1 MVLTGKEAIIVQNII
16 DYLEEILIILGFVMF
31 ITFGFMINVKLGVL
45 FISISLFVLAYLTI
59 IYKRKV
65 GESDESK

>member
-1 MVLTGKEAIIVQNII
+1 MLTGKEAIIVQNII

>member
-1 MVLTGKEAIIVQNII
+1 MQNLI
-16 DYLEEILIILGFVMF
+16 DYLEEILIILGFLMF

-65 GESDESK
+65 GESDENK

>member
-1 MVLTGKEAIIVQNII
+1 MQNII
-16 DYLEEILIILGFVMF
+16 DYLEEILIILGFLMF

-65 GESDESK
+65 GESDEGK

>member
-1 MVLTGKEAIIVQNII
+1 MPTGKGAIRMQNII
-16 DYLEEILIILGFVMF
+16 DYLEEILIILGFLMF

>member
-1 MVLTGKEAIIVQNII
+1 MLTGKEAIIVQNII
-16 DYLEEILIILGFVMF
+16 DYLEEILIILGFLMF

>member
-1 MVLTGKEAIIVQNII
+1 MQNII
-16 DYLEEILIILGFVMF
+16 DYLEEILIILGFLMF

-45 FISISLFVLAYLTI
+45 FISISLFILGYLTI

-65 GESDESK
+65 GESDEGK